1 MNRRILSGVLIAAAC
16 AAGAAVIVG
25 VTARSWAAPPSG
37 TATGVAVPAT
47 PPAAAP
53 SSIFPGGELGELLS
67 VYVPREPRELQRLLQ
82 DARETQRATGE
93 IDGARRLA
101 MDADGRVR
109 ILRGELQTTRTRR
122 DVARRTGDLAKQTEA
137 EATYRRQTREVAY
150 LEKLRDTMREDAER
164 ASAEHDAATARV
176 KSLEQELQ
184 LATMRAD
191 LLRPAASLTAISR
204 YRDQLWQVL
213 EAQRVAAD
221 RSRDASGRLSRVAE
235 LRMRQVYSLSQIG
248 R

>member
-93 IDGARRLA
+93 IDGAR
-101 MDADGRVR
+101 GRVR